1 VLTVNGAIEYW
12 MGFREEGLGVRV
24 KPLPKE
30 ESGGRSYRICEMG
43 VMTRENV
50 LFGVGVRTSSSVL
63 GRVQVEEGVFS
74 LPHTLNSYRLSEGQ
88 TDRTRPAKCLTA
100 FANFLKRSMAFRDDY
115 LGLRDLLRL
124 KEEINKIHE
133 LTFTEMKIKNAHEII

>member
-63 GRVQVEEGVFS
+63 
-74 LPHTLNSYRLSEGQ
+74 
-88 TDRTRPAKCLTA
+88 
-100 FANFLKRSMAFRDDY
+100 
-115 LGLRDLLRL
+115 
-124 KEEINKIHE
+124 
-133 LTFTEMKIKNAHEII
+133 